1 MSQTIPDLFNAD
13 QPETE
18 EQITQLHQNLNP
30 QYAFVC
36 DELAI
41 QELFTEQ
48 IPIVGRVPIL
58 FYVPDVTP
66 SARSIRRLIEAHG
79 GIVIYIPECCC
90 YQVFPESE
98 DFTEKVGLEDYS
110 KGLIYSSNWLTES
123 IASERLLSC
132 KPYLKS
138 TVTVTHK

>member
-1 MSQTIPDLFNAD
+1 M
-13 QPETE
+13 
-18 EQITQLHQNLNP
+18 
-30 QYAFVC
+30 
-36 DELAI
+36 
-41 QELFTEQ
+41 
-48 IPIVGRVPIL
+48 

-66 SARSIRRLIEAHG
+66 SARSIRRLIEVHG

-90 YQVFPESE
+90 YQIYPESE

-132 KPYLKS
+132 KPYLKN
-138 TVTVTHK
+138 TVTVTHKQLSFSRTKFSLREIIKIFEVVQHNPSRRTKNPTYWGFVI